1 MSFPPIVRP
10 ELYDR
15 LDAARRGGGRVLLL
29 CAAAGSGKTV
39 AIADWIRRRS
49 AGPATVVG
57 WVTVTAELDR
67 AERLWAAVCNRLS
80 LPAAAPAH
88 TGGFTAPDTL
98 ATNVV
103 AALENTTVHRLLV
116 LDDAHRITDPF
127 ALAGLEYL
135 LGHLPASVTVIVCAR
150 FDPPVRWHALELD
163 GRVIRLGSEQL
174 ALTAAQVRALCAQHE
189 CDLDDAELAEV
200 MRLTRGWAGAVRIT
214 AIHLA
219 AHRGERAA
227 ALAALAE
234 PSVVSDFLTGELL
247 DTLTPPLRQFLLY
260 TCIPESFTAPL
271 AEALAGP
278 AARHLLRELERINF
292 PITRTLRGNRLW
304 LSYHPLLRS
313 HFRDEIRYAG
323 AELVDDLN
331 LRAAAW
337 FDGAHLPLAALPHLL
352 GDGTRDRL
360 AEFLRQR
367 GMAIVLDGEGAAL
380 FDRIDSAGS
389 VLADDPYIRLLRAID
404 ALTRGDAAG
413 ALAYLAPA
421 HGRPGVDRE
430 HIVPASWLPPLT
442 RAALVDASV
451 LSNAI
456 TEPPVPA
463 PAEPV
468 GQSDIDCYL
477 ATQRATALLLRGDR
491 EGGER
496 QLRRGLALAAT
507 ANQPL
512 LTVRSVTRLAV
523 AAGFAGDV
531 TAMHER
537 ATKALGIAADHELP
551 DSADAAQAAALAV
564 FGAYLRGEPWRE
576 EAAAALL
583 GTEEQSD
590 GSIRPTAGWPSYVI
604 GRLLA
609 FDTAADRYAAAEALR
624 HSMLAAL
631 ERGGPF
637 PVTVAAL
644 LPHVVWAL
652 LAVREP
658 RTAHLLIERAHTLA
672 GAAPEVELSR
682 AALALGTGKAS
693 MLDTLLDPLLA
704 RDSGLGTVDRVT
716 IWLLYAAR
724 NTAHNPHRER
734 LALERALAH
743 AEPHLLVR
751 PFLDV
756 PGAVG
761 LLDGQAGSFG
771 RHEDFVERIR
781 HHPRARRA
789 TVDAQPLTATE
800 TTVLQRLPS
809 GRTAAQIADDLG
821 VSVNTVKT
829 HLRGIYAKL
838 GVNSRTAALERARRL
853 GLL

>member
-1 MSFPPIVRP
+1 MSFPPIDRP

-15 LDAARRGGGRVLLL
+15 LDSARRGGGRVLLL
-29 CAAAGSGKTV
+29 CAAAESGKTV
-39 AIADWIRRRS
+39 AVADWIRRRS
-49 AGPATVVG
+49 AGTATAVG

-67 AERLWAAVCNRLS
+67 AERLWAAVCDRLG

-98 ATNVV
+98 ATNLV
-103 AALENTTVHRLLV
+103 AALRETTVPRLLV

-135 LGHLPASVTVIVCAR
+135 LRHLPASVTVIVCAR
-150 FDPPVRWHALELD
+150 FDPPMRWHELELD
-163 GRVIRLGSEQL
+163 GRVIRVGSGQL

-189 CDLDDAELAEV
+189 CELDDAELAEV

-234 PSVVSDFLTGELL
+234 PSIVSDFLSGELL

-292 PITRTLRGNRLW
+292 PITRTLRGDQLW
-304 LSYHPLLRS
+304 LSYHPLLLS

-337 FDGAHLPLAALPHLL
+337 YDGARLPLAALPHLL
-352 GDGTRDRL
+352 GDGTHDRL

-367 GMAIVLDGEGAAL
+367 GMAIVLDGDGAAL
-380 FDRIDSAGS
+380 FDRIDGAGS
-389 VLADDPYIRLLRAID
+389 ALADDPYVWLLRAID
-404 ALTRGDAAG
+404 ALTHGDAAE
-413 ALAYLAPA
+413 ALGYLTLARSRPA
-421 HGRPGVDRE
+421 ADRE
-430 HIVPASWLPPLT
+430 HIVPASWLVPLT

-456 TEPPVPA
+456 ADPPVPA

-468 GQSDIDCYL
+468 GHPDIDCYL

-531 TAMHER
+531 TAMRDR
-537 ATKALGIAADHELP
+537 ATKALGIAADHDLP
-551 DSADAAQAAALAV
+551 DSADAGQAAALAA

-576 EAAAALL
+576 DAAEALL
-583 GTEEQSD
+583 STEEQSD
-590 GSIRPTAGWPSYVI
+590 GSVLPAAGWPAHVI

-609 FDTAADRYAAAEALR
+609 FDTAADRYPAAEALR

-631 ERGGPF
+631 EQGGPF

-658 RTAHLLIERAHTLA
+658 RTAHLLTERARTLL
-672 GAAPEVELSR
+672 GEVPEVELSR
-682 AALALGTGKAS
+682 AAVALGIGRATV
-693 MLDTLLDPLLA
+693 LDTLLDPMLA
-704 RDSGLGTVDRVT
+704 RDASSGTVDRVT
-716 IWLLYAAR
+716 MWLLCAAR
-724 NTAHNPHRER
+724 NTAHNPHRGR
-734 LALERALAH
+734 VALERALAC

-771 RHEDFVERIR
+771 RHEDFVERVR
-781 HHPRARRA
+781 HHPGARRA
-789 TVDAQPLTATE
+789 MADAQPLTVTE

-809 GRTAAQIADDLG
+809 GRTAAQIAADLG